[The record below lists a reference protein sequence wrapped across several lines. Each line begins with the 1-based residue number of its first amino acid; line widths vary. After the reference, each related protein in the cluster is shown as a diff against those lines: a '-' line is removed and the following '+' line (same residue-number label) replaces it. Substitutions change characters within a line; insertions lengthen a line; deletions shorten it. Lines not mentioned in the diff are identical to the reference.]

1 MHKEIKKQLKALAK
15 LDDYRQTESF
25 AELEELM
32 GDVIIPHTY
41 IVNTD
46 FCSSVGWS
54 CSSKDMHQNNNY

>member
-32 GDVIIPHTY
+32 GDL
-41 IVNTD
+41 
-46 FCSSVGWS
+46 
-54 CSSKDMHQNNNY
+54 M